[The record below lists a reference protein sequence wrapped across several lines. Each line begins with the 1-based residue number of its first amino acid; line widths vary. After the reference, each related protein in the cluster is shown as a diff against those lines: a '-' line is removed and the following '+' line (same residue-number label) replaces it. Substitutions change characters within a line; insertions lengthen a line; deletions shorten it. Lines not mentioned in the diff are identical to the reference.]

1 MKERSPILLSW
12 SGGKDSSLA
21 LYEIQKSG
29 KYEVTSL
36 ITTVTEEYDRV
47 SMHGLRTVLLEQQA
61 ESLNI
66 PLQKVF
72 ITNNAANDEYE
83 TKFNELL
90 IRFKE
95 AGIKQ
100 VVFGDLY
107 LEDIKKYREALLQKI
122 GMQCVFPIWK
132 RDTAKLALEFIE
144 SGFKAVTVCVDSN
157 VLGEEFAGREFDL
170 QFLNDL
176 PEGIDPC
183 GENGEFHTFTYD
195 GPIFKN
201 PIDHRL
207 GEIVLRDERFYYCD
221 VLPDSKL
228 DDMPHWHQ

>member
-21 LYEIQKSG
+21 LYQIQKSG
-29 KYEVTSL
+29 RYEITSL
-36 ITTVTEEYDRV
+36 ITTVTSEYDRV
-47 SMHGLRTVLLEQQA
+47 SMHGLRTVLLEQQV
-61 ESLNI
+61 ESINI
-66 PLQKVF
+66 PLEKVF
-72 ITNNAANDEYE
+72 ISKNASNDEYE
-83 TKFNELL
+83 SKFNEVLS
-90 IRFKE
+90 RFKQS
-95 AGIKQ
+95 GIKE

-157 VLGEEFAGREFDL
+157 VLGEEFAGREFNK

-201 PIDHRL
+201 PIDHEL

-221 VLPDSKL
+221 ILPV
-228 DDMPHWHQ
+228 

>member
-21 LYEIQKSG
+21 LYQIQKSG
-29 KYEVTSL
+29 RYEITSL
-36 ITTVTEEYDRV
+36 ITTVTSEYDRV
-47 SMHGLRTVLLEQQA
+47 SMHGLRTELLERQA
-61 ESLNI
+61 KSLNI
-66 PLQKVF
+66 PLQKIF
-72 ITNNAANDEYE
+72 ISKNAGNNEYE
-83 TKFNELL
+83 TKFNEVL

-95 AGIKQ
+95 AGIKH

-107 LEDIKKYREALLQKI
+107 LEDIKKYRESLLEKI
-122 GMQCVFPIWK
+122 GMQCLFPIWM
-132 RDTAKLALEFIE
+132 RDTEKLALEFIDY
-144 SGFKAVTVCVDSN
+144 GFKAVTVCVDSN
-157 VLGEEFAGREFDL
+157 VLSEEFTGRKFDH

-183 GENGEFHTFTYD
+183 GENGEFHTFVHD
-195 GPIFKN
+195 GPIFKK

-221 VLPDSKL
+221 ILPV
-228 DDMPHWHQ
+228 